1 MTLDVWILDEKLN
14 MAAYCIA
21 PKMNCSAR
29 NTDFARRTNR
39 KTTTRA
45 RFLFPPKVTDRIRV
59 LCSAHTTFNAGLRYG
74 KKNLNQICKYLGP

>member
-14 MAAYCIA
+14 MAAYRIA

-45 RFLFPPKVTDRIRV
+45 RFLFPP
-59 LCSAHTTFNAGLRYG
+59 
-74 KKNLNQICKYLGP
+74 